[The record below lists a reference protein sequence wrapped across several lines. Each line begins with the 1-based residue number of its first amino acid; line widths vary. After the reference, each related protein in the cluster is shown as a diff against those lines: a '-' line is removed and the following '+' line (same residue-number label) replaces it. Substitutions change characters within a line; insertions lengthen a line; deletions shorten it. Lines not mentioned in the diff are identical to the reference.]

1 MKDHGSN
8 AFWGF
13 VLGVAATLVVFW
25 LVIAGLRAAVVLVI
39 PSSTLSTR
47 AAGHG
52 SAFYRTPPGDRARRG
67 SPYLSIGSFAKEG
80 RRSLCASC
88 HDGAAMVPPPAK
100 QNGASL
106 TPTLPID
113 SNFLSSSSREGRTLN
128 PSHPVLGSESASLPA
143 EANRGTPFL
152 HKREIPRPVVDRQTA
167 PGRAVSPGVEP
178 GA

>member
-1 MKDHGSN
+1 MKDHGAT

-13 VLGVAATLVVFW
+13 VLGVAATLIVFW

-52 SAFYRTPPGDRARRG
+52 SAFYRTSPGDRARRG
-67 SPYLSIGSFAKEG
+67 THYLSIGSSDMEG
-80 RRSLCASC
+80 RRFLCASSD
-88 HDGAAMVPPPAK
+88 DGAAMVPPPAK
-100 QNGASL
+100 QYGVSL
-106 TPTLPID
+106 TPTLPIA

-128 PSHPVLGSESASLPA
+128 PSHVVLGSESASLPA

-152 HKREIPRPVVDRQTA
+152 HKREIPRPVVDRRSA

>member
-1 MKDHGSN
+1 MKDHGSS

-52 SAFYRTPPGDRARRG
+52 SAFYRTSPGDRARRG
-67 SPYLSIGSFAKEG
+67 THYLSIGSSDMEG
-80 RRSLCASC
+80 RRFLCASC
-88 HDGAAMVPPPAK
+88 YDGAAMVLPPAK
-100 QNGASL
+100 QYGVSL

-113 SNFLSSSSREGRTLN
+113 SNFL
-128 PSHPVLGSESASLPA
+128 
-143 EANRGTPFL
+143 PFL
-152 HKREIPRPVVDRQTA
+152 HKREIPRPVVDRQSA